1 MTGTEPCTAQSKSFQ
16 ETWKKEKLD
25 EDQLHGLVLDV
36 ALERWTHHAYPLT
49 VSYELLFRVQQ
60 SLLFQRLLQ
69 SN

>member
-36 ALERWTHHAYPLT
+36 ALER
-49 VSYELLFRVQQ
+49 
-60 SLLFQRLLQ
+60 RLVFAMDPSRLPA
-69 SN
+69 NGLI